1 MTRMLRMRHVMNAHE
16 TPNHLTSPQMYAFA
30 MYFATGVA
38 PWEKSWLS
46 SLGRADKMKLGEF
59 RERFESL
66 FTGGKIREIRRACSA
81 GPVSAI
87 IRSESRKLA
96 VAVGV
101 FLSSD
106 AFSKMMGFCLRSLQ
120 ACTPAR
126 EMAKPPIL
134 PRKYITLDGFGTGKM
149 EVRWLSH
156 SMV

>member
-1 MTRMLRMRHVMNAHE
+1 MLRMRHMMNARE
-16 TPNHLTSPQMYAFA
+16 TPNHFTSPQMDAFA
-30 MYFATGVA
+30 FYYVTDVA
-38 PWEKSWLS
+38 PWNKSWLT
-46 SLGRADKMKLGEF
+46 SLGKTDQEKLRGFKARFDKV
-59 RERFESL
+59 
-66 FTGGKIREIRRACSA
+66 FTGAKIRKIRRPCSA
-81 GPVSAI
+81 GPVSAVI
-87 IRSESRKLA
+87 HSESRKLA

-134 PRKYITLDGFGTGKM
+134 PRKYITLDGFDTGKM

>member
-1 MTRMLRMRHVMNAHE
+1 MLRMRHMMNARE
-16 TPNHLTSPQMYAFA
+16 TPNHFTSPQLKAFA
-30 MYFATGVA
+30 VYYVTGVA
-38 PWEKSWLS
+38 PWKKTWLT
-46 SLGRADKMKLGEF
+46 SLGAADQKKLIGF
-59 RERFESL
+59 KARFDKV
-66 FTGGKIREIRRACSA
+66 FTEAKIREIRRPCSA
-81 GPVSAI
+81 GPVSDVL
-87 IRSESRKLA
+87 RSESRKLA

-134 PRKYITLDGFGTGKM
+134 PRKFLSLDNFGTGKL